1 MENIM
6 RIQVDEILTLSIKD
20 RLRLVGEIW
29 DSIAA
34 SPEEIP
40 LTAAQRKDRETPD
53 WCRSEMPLGR
63 IPLARSPSLLPA
75 CRSSLASLKRLRL
88 PVLWREGK
96 ELHWLALVHSSA
108 DSGKHALASIRKIPS
123 KNCALK
129 RRAYLHFVPD
139 KN

>member
-40 LTAAQRKDRETPD
+40 LTAAQRKDLDRRKREHRRNLSAAKP
-53 WCRSEMPLGR
+53 WSE
-63 IPLARSPSLLPA
+63 IKARLE
-75 CRSSLASLKRLRL
+75 KRHR
-88 PVLWREGK
+88 
-96 ELHWLALVHSSA
+96 
-108 DSGKHALASIRKIPS
+108 
-123 KNCALK
+123 
-129 RRAYLHFVPD
+129 
-139 KN
+139 